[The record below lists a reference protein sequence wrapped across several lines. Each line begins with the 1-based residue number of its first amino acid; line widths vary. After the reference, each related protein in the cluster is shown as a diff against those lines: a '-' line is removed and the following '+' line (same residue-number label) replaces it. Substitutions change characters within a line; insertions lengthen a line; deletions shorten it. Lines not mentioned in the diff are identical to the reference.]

1 MESEKDIFEQWAEER
16 ASRNLYQRTLD
27 RLLLWWNFKGQYTLS
42 SFKIGIKNLVFWLP
56 IIWRDRNWDQSYIFN
71 ILKHKLKAQAHYIGS
86 MDRHTRAKRDAEH
99 MLTCVRLID
108 KIIDDYYGLEFTDY
122 EKIKNWF
129 EDVPDSPGHKTW
141 ECIQVEEH
149 FDKYFEKYPLI
160 YKRVVNKGE
169 GLLEVK
175 DTSDK
180 QRIAS
185 NIAQINQDRANR
197 LLFKIIENNINSWWD

>member
-1 MESEKDIFEQWAEER
+1 MEPEKDIFEQWAEER

-27 RLLLWWNFKGQYTLS
+27 RLLLWWKYKGRYTIS
-42 SFKIGIKNLVFWLP
+42 SLKIGIKNLLFWLP

-86 MDRHTRAKRDAEH
+86 MDRHTRAKRDAER

-108 KIIDDYYGLEFTDY
+108 KIIDDYYGLEFMDY
-122 EKIKNWF
+122 EKVKIWF
-129 EDVPDSPGHKTW
+129 EDVPGNSDLKSLESK
-141 ECIQVEEH
+141 QVEEH
-149 FDKYFEKYPLI
+149 FDQYFEKYPLI
-160 YKRVVNKGE
+160 YKRVVNEGE
-169 GLLEVK
+169 GWLEVK
-175 DTSDK
+175 DASDK